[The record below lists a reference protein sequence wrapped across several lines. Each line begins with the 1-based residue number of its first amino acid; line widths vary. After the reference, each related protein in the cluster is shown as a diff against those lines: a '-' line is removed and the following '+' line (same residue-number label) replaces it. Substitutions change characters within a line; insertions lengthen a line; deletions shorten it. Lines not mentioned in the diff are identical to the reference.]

1 VASRS
6 ARPVVGL
13 TPDVGETEPRP
24 ARPALPRYE
33 LKQAYAD
40 AIFAAGGL
48 PVVLP
53 YGEDERAPVEAMRLC
68 DALVVTGGAFDIPPE
83 AYGAEAHRLLGTL
96 KRGRT
101 LYEQRVLRAALEARK
116 PVLGVCGGMQLLA
129 VELGGTLWQDITDQ
143 LPGALDH
150 EQKMDPRKPG
160 HPAHV
165 VAGTQLARI
174 VGMEVVQVNSTH
186 HQAVRDAGPAVVSA
200 TSPDGVVE
208 AIELPDRFAIGV
220 QWHPELLAGPEHLAL
235 YRALVE
241 AARTT
246 AR

>member
-1 VASRS
+1 VGER
-6 ARPVVGL
+6 RPVVGL
-13 TPDVGETEPRP
+13 TPDVGETAARP

-40 AIFAAGGL
+40 AVLGAGGL

-53 YGEDERAPVEAMRLC
+53 YSDDEEAATEAVALC

-83 AYGAEAHRLLGTL
+83 AYGATAHPLLGTL
-96 KRGRT
+96 KPGRT
-101 LYEQRVLRAALEARK
+101 RFEQRVLRAALRLRK

-129 VELGGTLWQDITDQ
+129 VELGGTLFQDIGRQ
-143 LPGALDH
+143 IPGAADH
-150 EQKMDPRKPG
+150 EQKIDPREPG
-160 HPAHV
+160 HPARV
-165 VAGTQLARI
+165 KAGTQLARI
-174 VGMEVVQVNSTH
+174 VGAEVLQVNSTH

-200 TSPDGVVE
+200 VAPDGVVE

-220 QWHPELLAGPEHLAL
+220 QWHPELMAGAEHLAL

-241 AARTT
+241 AAR
-246 AR
+246 RGDRG